1 VAELDRQQ
9 IETAVR
15 QALSRELGV
24 KIEDITNDRKLI
36 EDLGVDSLAAL
47 ELIFELEDKTGLEIA
62 DKDIMRAKTV
72 GNIIDYV
79 ALRLEKSKQKRP
91 D

>member
-1 VAELDRQQ
+1 MAELDRQQ
-9 IETAVR
+9 IEIEVK
-15 QALSRELGV
+15 QALSRQLGL
-24 KIEDITNDRKLI
+24 KTEDITDDKKLMD
-36 EDLGVDSLAAL
+36 DLGVDSLAAL

-62 DKDIMRAKTV
+62 DKDIMRLKTV

-79 ALRLEKSKQKRP
+79 ALRLEKSKQKRS